1 MKPSVYLYNKTD
13 KGYEVYLGEYS
24 TLDGLSIFEKSS
36 ELSVTGFGATLY
48 KKYGWATERELPN
61 FKNVGSVI
69 QFLESEGDL
78 GIVEFEASLLEFG
91 TFNTHDDGECH
102 YVMQSKQQCINIL
115 KAVIPSPHSEKLI
128 NQLIGNP
135 NRYITCNNL
144 GVVEIFNSFNEYL
157 EKNA

>member
-13 KGYEVYLGEYS
+13 KGYELYLGEYS
-24 TLDGLSIFEKSS
+24 TLEGLLVFEKSS
-36 ELSVTGFGATLY
+36 ELSITSFGATLY
-48 KKYGWATERELPN
+48 KKYSWATENELPN
-61 FKNVGSVI
+61 FENVDNVI

-78 GIVEFEASLLEFG
+78 GIVEFEASLPKFG
-91 TFNTHDDGECH
+91 TFSTHDDGECH

-115 KAVIPSPHSEKLI
+115 KSVSPPQHSETLINKLI
-128 NQLIGNP
+128 CNP

-144 GVVEIFNSFNEYL
+144 GVTEIFSSFNEYL